1 MIFDV
6 GANVGQSARLYR
18 RHYREACIH
27 CFEPVTATYI
37 ELCENLKDDRQVIT
51 HPMALGASHAEADM
65 VLQGTSDMSR
75 LTEAVPSGLSSDR
88 DATLERVEVTT
99 LDRFC
104 KHHDIAHI
112 NYLKIDTEGTD
123 LQVLQGAEATLQA
136 RGIDLIE
143 VEAGMNPGNS
153 RHVPFETLKAF
164 LEARGYF
171 VFGIYEQVEEWP
183 TAQPHLR
190 RINTLYV
197 CDRVIGAEG

>member
-1 MIFDV
+1 MGWASRFKYGYDRLAARRRPAPKPRGQNLFADIRRHLPHVSVEMIFDV

-99 LDRFC
+99 LDRRR
-104 KHHDIAHI
+104 
-112 NYLKIDTEGTD
+112 
-123 LQVLQGAEATLQA
+123 
-136 RGIDLIE
+136 RGSL
-143 VEAGMNPGNS
+143 G
-153 RHVPFETLKAF
+153 
-164 LEARGYF
+164 
-171 VFGIYEQVEEWP
+171 
-183 TAQPHLR
+183 
-190 RINTLYV
+190 
-197 CDRVIGAEG
+197 